1 MACLYS
7 WISVFTYIQLTM
19 LAGNFKISLWV
30 TCIRQET
37 KKLTDQVFKEK
48 VTLVG
53 TISRS
58 ARMAKSV
65 KRSLYIL
72 IKIVQFIINELLD
85 KFFFCYLYSNFSSTF
100 MQQNHIIIQPDT
112 QVCSHQTKKVCG
124 LTTHSAI
131 QYDKS

>member
-58 ARMAKSV
+58 ATMAKSV

-85 KFFFCYLYSNFSSTF
+85 KFFFLLLVQQFFINIYATKPHDHTTIYASLFTSNKLSLRP
-100 MQQNHIIIQPDT
+100 NHPFRNT
-112 QVCSHQTKKVCG
+112 V
-124 LTTHSAI
+124 
-131 QYDKS
+131 